1 VLEFMRKRAR
11 SSIIKV
17 LFSIIV
23 LVFIFW
29 GVGGQV
35 NGSRPDVVANING
48 QTISPREFQRAYEN
62 VKAAYRDAYKDRLT
76 PEILKSLDLKS
87 QTLEQLIDAKL
98 IEGEATRL
106 GFVATDADVRQ
117 TIATMPIFQADGKFS
132 PAQYTRVL
140 RFYQATPGEF
150 EEEQRALLVSKKLQS
165 LIGDAAQVTDDDV
178 QDLYRLGAEKVILS
192 FVQISSADLLAQ
204 GTVEKKEVED
214 YYNTHR
220 EAFRQP
226 ERIRFSYVAY
236 SASHFTAEVQIPEQ
250 EMTDFY
256 NDNKESRFTS
266 PERVHAS
273 HILFSL
279 SADATADDKAKAR
292 ATATE
297 VLSRARNGEDFA
309 ALAKA
314 YSQDTATASKG
325 GDLGTFT
332 RGRMVKAFEEA
343 AFKLK
348 NGEISE
354 LVETPFGLHI
364 IKVEEL
370 LPEQARPLDEVKE
383 EIRQELTQE
392 RAQQLARDRA
402 RADRGKIQTGTSLT
416 AVAQASGLTVVD
428 TPLVARD
435 ETIPNLGRQPT
446 LVEAAFNLP
455 LQQVSQPLE
464 VKDTWY
470 LLSPQE
476 KVASAIPDFAAVA
489 EEAEKRCRNEKA
501 EKLAKE
507 KADVLLARVKETK
520 DLAAVA
526 AQEHLKVEE
535 TGPFTRQSGYIPK
548 IGTLPDLK
556 KAAFR
561 LTTED
566 PVVPQTYL
574 WGGNAVVAVL
584 KERIAPNQQDF
595 EKQKETIR
603 TELLKRRQEAA
614 VEELL
619 RYLKKR
625 ATITYNQ
632 DALDKFPD

>member
-1 VLEFMRKRAR
+1 MLEFMRKRAR

-48 QTISPREFQRAYEN
+48 HAISPREFQRAYEN
-62 VKAAYRDAYKDRLT
+62 VKAAYLEAYKDRLT
-76 PEILKSLDLKS
+76 PEILKTLDLKR

-98 IEGEATRL
+98 LEGEATRL
-106 GFVATDADVRQ
+106 GFVVTDEDVRQ
-117 TIATMPIFQADGKFS
+117 TIAAMPAFQADGQFS

-165 LIGDAAQVTDDDV
+165 LVSDAAQVTDEDV
-178 QDLYRLGAEKVILS
+178 QDLYRLGTEKVSLS
-192 FVQISSADLLAQ
+192 FIQISSADLLPQ
-204 GTVEKKEVED
+204 VTLDKKEAED
-214 YYNTHR
+214 YYNSHR

-236 SASHFTAEVQIPEQ
+236 PASHFTADVQISEQ
-250 EMTDFY
+250 EISDFY

-266 PERVHAS
+266 LERVQAS

-292 ATATE
+292 VTAAE
-297 VLSRARNGEDFA
+297 VLTRARNGEDFA
-309 ALAKA
+309 TLAKA

-325 GDLGTFT
+325 GDLGTFA
-332 RGRMVKAFEEA
+332 RGRMVKAFEDA
-343 AFKLK
+343 AFNLK
-348 NGEISE
+348 AGEISE

-364 IKVEEL
+364 IKVEAV
-370 LPEQARPLDEVKE
+370 LPEQARPLEEVKE

-392 RAQQLARDRA
+392 RARQLARSRA
-402 RADRGKIQTGTSLT
+402 ATDRGKIQNGASLT
-416 AVAQASGLTVVD
+416 EVAQASGLAVVD

-446 LVEAAFNLP
+446 LMEAAFSLP
-455 LQQVSQPLE
+455 LQQVSEPLE
-464 VKDTWY
+464 GGDVWY

-476 KVASAIPDFAAVA
+476 KIASAIPDFVAVA
-489 EEAEKRCRNEKA
+489 EEAEKRSRSEKA

-507 KADVLLARVKETK
+507 KADTLLARVKETK

-535 TGPFTRQSGYIPK
+535 TDPFTRQGGYIPK

-561 LTTED
+561 LTAEN

-584 KERIAPNQQDF
+584 KERIASNQQDF
-595 EKQKETIR
+595 EKQKEAIR
-603 TELLKRRQEAA
+603 VELLARRQEA
-614 VEELL
+614 VVGELIS
-619 RYLKKR
+619 YLKKR

-632 DALDKFPD
+632 DALEKFPD

>member
-1 VLEFMRKRAR
+1 MRKRAR

-17 LFSIIV
+17 LFAIIV

-35 NGSRPDVVANING
+35 NGSRPDVVATVNG

-62 VKAAYRDAYKDRLT
+62 VKAAYRDAYKDQLT
-76 PEILKSLDLKS
+76 PEMLRSLDLKR

-98 IEGEATRL
+98 LEGEAARL
-106 GFVATDADVRQ
+106 GFMATDEDVRQ
-117 TIATMPIFQADGKFS
+117 AIAAMPIFQADGKFS
-132 PAQYTRVL
+132 PAQYARVL

-165 LIGDAAQVTDDDV
+165 LIGDAAQVTDEEV
-178 QDLYRLGAEKVILS
+178 QDLYRLGTEKVILS
-192 FVQISSADLLAQ
+192 FIQISSADLLPQ
-204 GTVEKKEVED
+204 VTVDKQEAEA
-214 YYNTHR
+214 YYNSHR

-236 SASHFTAEVQIPEQ
+236 PVSHFTAEVQISAQ
-250 EMTDFY
+250 EISDFY
-256 NDNKESRFTS
+256 NDHKESRFTL
-266 PERVHAS
+266 PERVQAS

-279 SADATADDKAKAR
+279 SVDATADDKAKAR
-292 ATATE
+292 AAATE
-297 VLSRARNGEDFA
+297 VLTRARNGEDFA
-309 ALAKA
+309 ALAKT
-314 YSQDTATASKG
+314 YSQDTATANKG
-325 GDLGTFT
+325 GDLGTFA
-332 RGRMVKAFEEA
+332 RGRMVKAFEDA
-343 AFKLK
+343 AFNLK
-348 NGEISE
+348 DGEVSE

-364 IKVEEL
+364 IKVAAL
-370 LPEQARPLDEVKE
+370 LPEQARPLDEVTE

-392 RAQQLARDRA
+392 RAQQLARGRA
-402 RADRGKIQTGTSLT
+402 SADREKIQNGASL
-416 AVAQASGLTVVD
+416 AEVAQASGLTVVD

-435 ETIPNLGRQPT
+435 ETIPNLGRQPA
-446 LVEAAFNLP
+446 LLEAAFSLP
-455 LQQVSQPLE
+455 LQQVSEPLE
-464 VKDTWY
+464 GKDTWY

-476 KVASAIPDFAAVA
+476 KIASTIPDFAAVA
-489 EEAEKRCRNEKA
+489 EEAEKRSRSEKA

-507 KADVLLARVKETK
+507 KADALLARVKETK

-526 AQEHLKVEE
+526 AQEHLKIEE
-535 TGPFTRQSGYIPK
+535 TDPFTRQSGYIPK

-561 LTTED
+561 LTTEN

-584 KERIAPNQQDF
+584 KERIAPSQQDF
-595 EKQKETIR
+595 EKQKEAIR
-603 TELLKRRQEAA
+603 AELLTRRQEAVVA
-614 VEELL
+614 ELL
-619 RYLKKR
+619 NYLKKR

-632 DALDKFPD
+632 DALDKFPN